1 MTIEDPKFLQEL
13 DEQRPAIAPGLLS
26 RQEKDVL
33 IERAFVG
40 LYRWYV
46 SRSQQTR
53 NWNPNTDFDWRA
65 FRTDHSPEMNT
76 ILEGFFAVEQYVPDY
91 VLTLLQVIRRSY
103 GRSHFHFPHYT
114 HVQLNDITI

>member
-13 DEQRPAIAPGLLS
+13 DEQRSSTAPGLLS
-26 RQEKDVL
+26 RQEKDIL

-53 NWNPNTDFDWRA
+53 NWNPNTDF
-65 FRTDHSPEMNT
+65 
-76 ILEGFFAVEQYVPDY
+76 
-91 VLTLLQVIRRSY
+91 
-103 GRSHFHFPHYT
+103 
-114 HVQLNDITI
+114 